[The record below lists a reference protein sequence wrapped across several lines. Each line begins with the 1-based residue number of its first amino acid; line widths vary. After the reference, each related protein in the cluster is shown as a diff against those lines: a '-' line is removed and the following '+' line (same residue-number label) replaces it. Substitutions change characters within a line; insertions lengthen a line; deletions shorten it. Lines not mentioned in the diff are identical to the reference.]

1 VEQDVTPAGDVGAD
15 VPGAATFEDKLW
27 ALTRAAVAI
36 SSRRSVEAI
45 LATITDQAR
54 QVIGAELA
62 ATSLTIDGA
71 GPRGDWPQGD
81 VTVLRAPAL
90 DDGRPTDVAD
100 RSPLYALVCADND
113 VIRMDRDQ
121 ILAHPG
127 WAEEPPGPRP
137 VAPQRGWLA
146 APLVGSDGRNLGI
159 LQLVDRLDGG
169 FTETD
174 EALVV
179 QLSQLASIAVEKA
192 QLADERD
199 RQADQLHGLAEA
211 AVAIS
216 SPLEMQEVLDRITR
230 VAADLIGAHQ
240 AVTSLTVDRTWHQ
253 SITSTL
259 LSDRYE
265 AWRDYA
271 VQPDGSGIYA
281 RVAERNQ
288 SLRLTQAE
296 LEAHPEYLGF
306 GEHAA
311 AHPPMRGWMAV
322 PLATVTGENLGL
334 IQLSDRF
341 EGDFT
346 AEDEALLEQL
356 ARLASVAIDNAR
368 LHEELLHQER
378 QQLTEDL
385 LAGVSHDMQTPLAI
399 ILGSAKALAATP
411 DAPPEEQAQLA
422 TLLETQSHR
431 LHQLVL
437 QFLDY
442 VRLEAGQAVTAR
454 RDEVSLA
461 PLTEELASLF
471 PADGRLE
478 VALEAEAEV
487 VTADGDRLTQVLANL
502 VGNALKFSDGPVRLH
517 AACDDDDVV
526 ITITDTGSG
535 IPEAEHE
542 LIFDKLYRG
551 EQARRTRVS
560 GQGLGLYVSRTLVEA
575 MDGALTVSSRPG
587 AGSCFTVRLP
597 ACGAPAPA
605 RSAHVSV

>member
-1 VEQDVTPAGDVGAD
+1 MEQDATPAGDVGAD
-15 VPGAATFEDKLW
+15 APGAATFEDKLW

-90 DDGRPTDVAD
+90 DDGRPADVAD
-100 RSPLYALVCADND
+100 RYPLYALVCADND

-121 ILAHPG
+121 VLAHPG

-137 VAPQRGWLA
+137 AAPRRGWLA

-159 LQLVDRLDGG
+159 LQLVDRVDGD

-199 RQADQLHGLAEA
+199 RQADQLQGLAEA

-399 ILGSAKALAATP
+399 ILGSAKALSAAP

-422 TLLETQSHR
+422 ELLETQSYR

-454 RDEVSLA
+454 RDDVSLA
-461 PLTEELASLF
+461 PLTAELAALF
-471 PADGRLE
+471 SADGRLE
-478 VALEAEAEV
+478 VVLEAEAEV

-517 AACDDDDVV
+517 AACEDGDVV
-526 ITITDTGSG
+526 ITVTDTGSG
-535 IPEAEHE
+535 IPEPEHE

-551 EQARRTRVS
+551 EQARRARVS

-575 MDGALTVSSRPG
+575 MDGALTVSSTPG

-597 ACGAPAPA
+597 ACSASAPA
-605 RSAHVSV
+605 RSPHVPV